1 MLLKKS
7 SKPAHQGFKRK
18 KLDVMGS
25 FTEIKAK
32 LCKAHY
38 PAAAGCPGSPPA
50 TNLDDSLMAAT
61 ISRMSDR

>member
-18 KLDVMGS
+18 KFDVMGS

-32 LCKAHY
+32 LGQA
-38 PAAAGCPGSPPA
+38 PLPGGFRMPGVSSG
-50 TNLDDSLMAAT
+50 NQ
-61 ISRMSDR
+61 SR

>member
-1 MLLKKS
+1 MLNRLLGHHGTGLMLLKKS

-32 LCKAHY
+32 LGQA
-38 PAAAGCPGSPPA
+38 PLPGGFRMPGVSSG
-50 TNLDDSLMAAT
+50 NQ
-61 ISRMSDR
+61 SR